1 MEYVEWTDKYST
13 GNPLVDAYHH
23 IFFQMV
29 QEFGASLKDE
39 DAAPMADRVAFLVD
53 YTFMHFDS
61 EERLMEKAHYP
72 DLEAHREV
80 HARFKDRVNAIHR
93 QYQEN
98 PEALEA
104 EEVLALVQDWFAH
117 HILGE
122 DMRFKPW
129 VLVDKNR

>member
-1 MEYVEWTDKYST
+1 MEFVEWTEKYST

-29 QEFGASLKDE
+29 QEFGASLKEE
-39 DAAPMADRVAFLVD
+39 DPAPMTDRVAFLVD

-61 EERLMEKAHYP
+61 EERLMERAGYP

-80 HARFKDRVNAIHR
+80 HARFKERVKTIH
-93 QYQEN
+93 QQFLEN
-98 PEALEA
+98 PDSLRA
-104 EEVLALVQDWFAH
+104 EEVLALVQEWFAH

-122 DMRFKPW
+122 DLRFKPW
-129 VLVDKNR
+129 VLVGKSR

>member
-1 MEYVEWTDKYST
+1 MEFIEWTDKYST

-29 QEFGASLKDE
+29 QEFSASLKE
-39 DAAPMADRVAFLVD
+39 ENPAPMVDRVAFLVD

-61 EERLMEKAHYP
+61 EERLMERAGYP
-72 DLEAHREV
+72 DLEAHQEV
-80 HARFKDRVNAIHR
+80 HLRFKERVKAIH
-93 QYQEN
+93 QQFLEN
-98 PEALEA
+98 PNAFKA

-129 VLVDKNR
+129 VLVDKSH